1 MVRQQTG
8 GSNGTRPRGIA
19 SVIDSDFYSERA
31 RRLRDDAVAGGVRG
45 FVYRTITR
53 LCDTSAGRAPARPQC
68 SW

>member
-1 MVRQQTG
+1 MARQQTEG
-8 GSNGTRPRGIA
+8 ITGTRPRGIA

-31 RRLRDDAVAGGVRG
+31 RRLRDDAVAGGVPD

-53 LCDTSAGRAPARPQC
+53 FCGMSAGRAAARPEY